1 MLRKCSKDETTVL
14 FLEHFFFW
22 CLMSAYT
29 WKDYNIQEISTLR
42 SGQQQ
47 LTTCWHQIGTLP
59 SV

>member
-1 MLRKCSKDETTVL
+1 MLQKCFKDETTVS

-22 CLMSAYT
+22 CLMSVYPRN
-29 WKDYNIQEISTLR
+29 DYNIQKISELR
-42 SGQQQ
+42 SAQQQ